1 VAFDKDHSVTPYGAM
16 RTHGAGALRA
26 GDDGS
31 AVVLAGW
38 VARRRD
44 HGGVAFLDLRDRT
57 GIVQVVAD
65 PDSDAALQAAHE
77 VRNEYVVVV
86 HGTVRRRPEGM
97 TNPNLATGDIEVAAS
112 SLEIL
117 AAADTPPFPIDDRV
131 EADETMRLRYRYL
144 DLRRPPVAEVVR
156 LRSQATRIIREV
168 MDAHGFMDVETP
180 LLTRS
185 TPEGARDFLV
195 PSRLRPGEF
204 YALPQSPQLFKQLL
218 MVAGIERYYQ
228 IARCFRDEDF
238 RADRQPEFTQ
248 LDIEASFI
256 DEEDIIALVEEL
268 MQALWLRLLDV
279 KISTPFNRMPYAEAM
294 TRFGTDKPDLRFA
307 MELVDLGEV
316 FAGTQVGVFR
326 SALDAGGTV
335 TAVRLADGGG
345 LTRKQFDGWVDFAR
359 SRGAKGLAWAVV
371 TDGGGLRSPLAKFM
385 SEHETTE
392 LLRVTDARPG
402 DAIFFGAGPVRA
414 TRQLM
419 GALRLEL
426 ARAHDMI
433 PADRWEFLWITE
445 PPVFEWNDGEQR
457 WDAVHHPFTAPT
469 DEALARLEQAPG
481 AVAARAYDLVLN
493 GLEIGGGSIRIN
505 RADVQRKVFAVLGF
519 DEQEAQER
527 FGFLLDAFAYGAPP
541 HGGIAFGLD
550 RLVMMLAGEDSIR
563 DVIPFPKTQT
573 GADVMTGAP
582 ATVDEAQLRALGL
595 RARPRS

>member
-1 VAFDKDHSVTPYGAM
+1 M
-16 RTHGAGALRA
+16 RTHGAGTLRA
-26 GDDGS
+26 SDDGT

-65 PDSDAALQAAHE
+65 PDSDAALQAAHD
-77 VRNEYVVVV
+77 VRSEYVIAV
-86 HGTVRRRPEGM
+86 HGTVRQRPEGM
-97 TNPNLATGDIEVAAS
+97 TNPNLETGEIEVAADR
-112 SLEIL
+112 LEIL
-117 AAADTPPFPIDDRV
+117 AAAETPPFPIDERV

-144 DLRRPPVAEVVR
+144 DMRRPPVAHVVR
-156 LRSQATRIIREV
+156 LRSHVTRVIREV
-168 MDAHGFMDVETP
+168 MDAHGFVDIETP
-180 LLTRS
+180 VLTRS

-195 PSRLRPGEF
+195 PSRLRQGEF

-256 DEEDIIALVEEL
+256 DEEDIFSLVEEL
-268 MQALWLRLLDV
+268 MQALWMRLLDT
-279 KISTPFNRMPYAEAM
+279 KLSTPFDRMPYAEAM
-294 TRFGTDKPDLRFA
+294 ARFGSDKPDLRFG
-307 MELVDLGEV
+307 MELVDLSPV
-316 FAGTQVGVFR
+316 FAGTEVGVFAG
-326 SALDAGGTV
+326 ALAAGGGV
-335 TAVRLADGGG
+335 IGVCLPDGGA

-371 TDGGGLRSPLAKFM
+371 TAEGLRSPLAKFM
-385 SEHETTE
+385 SEREISD
-392 LLRVTDARPG
+392 LLAATGARTG
-402 DAIFFGAGPVRA
+402 DAIFFGAGPLRP
-414 TRQLM
+414 TQQLM

-426 ARAHDMI
+426 ARAREMI
-433 PADRWEFLWITE
+433 PARRWAFLWITE
-445 PPVFEWNDGEQR
+445 PPVVEWNDGERR

-469 DEALARLEQAPG
+469 DEGLAHLEEAPG
-481 AVAARAYDLVLN
+481 EVPARAYDLVLN
-493 GLEIGGGSIRIN
+493 GSELGGGSIRIN
-505 RADVQRKVFAVLGF
+505 RADVQRRVFAVLGI

-527 FGFLLDAFAYGAPP
+527 FGFLLDAFTYGAPP

-550 RLVMMLAGEDSIR
+550 RLVMLLAGEDSIR

-582 ATVDEAQLRALGL
+582 SQVDEPQLRALGL
-595 RARPRS
+595 RIRPRT

>member
-1 VAFDKDHSVTPYGAM
+1 VTPYGAM
-16 RTHGAGALRA
+16 RTHGAGTLGA
-26 GDDGS
+26 GDEGT

-38 VARRRD
+38 VARGPP
-44 HGGVAFLDLRDRT
+44 HGGVAFLDLRDRS
-57 GIVQVVAD
+57 GVVQVVAD
-65 PDSDAALQAAHE
+65 PESDDALRAAHD
-77 VRNEYVVVV
+77 VRHEYIVAV
-86 HGTVRRRPEGM
+86 HGKVRKRPEGM
-97 TNPNLATGDIEVAAS
+97 VNPNLETGEIEVAADR
-112 SLEIL
+112 LEIL

-131 EADETMRLRYRYL
+131 DVDETMRLRYRYL
-144 DLRRPPVAEVVR
+144 DMRRAPVAKIVQ
-156 LRSQATRIIREV
+156 LRSQVTKVIREV
-168 MDAHGFMDVETP
+168 MDAHGFVDVETP

-195 PSRLRPGEF
+195 PSRLRPAEF

-268 MQALWLRLLDV
+268 MQTVWLRLLDIKV
-279 KISTPFNRMPYAEAM
+279 ATPFARMPYAEAM
-294 TRFGTDKPDLRFA
+294 ARYGSDKPDLRFA
-307 MELVDLGEV
+307 MELTDLSGV
-316 FAGTQVGVFR
+316 FAGTEVGVFAG
-326 SALDAGGTV
+326 ALDAGGTV
-335 TAVRLADGGG
+335 IGVRLPGGG
-345 LTRKQFDGWVDFAR
+345 DLTRKQFDGWVDFAR
-359 SRGAKGLAWAVV
+359 SRGAKGLAWGVV
-371 TDGGGLRSPLAKFM
+371 TDDVGLRSPLAKFM
-385 SEHETTE
+385 SERETSA
-392 LLRVTDARPG
+392 LLAASEAQAG

-414 TRQLM
+414 TQQLM

-426 ARAHDMI
+426 GRANDMI
-433 PADRWEFLWITE
+433 PEDRWEFVWITE
-445 PPVFEWNDGEQR
+445 PPVFEWSEDQQR

-469 DEALARLEQAPG
+469 EDGLARMEDAPG
-481 AVAARAYDLVLN
+481 EVPARAYDLVLN

-505 RADVQRKVFAVLGF
+505 RADVQQRVFALLGF
-519 DEQEAQER
+519 DEEQARER

-550 RLVMMLAGEDSIR
+550 RMVMLLAGQDSIR

-582 ATVDEAQLRALGL
+582 SAIDEPQLRALGL
-595 RARPRS
+595 RVRPRS